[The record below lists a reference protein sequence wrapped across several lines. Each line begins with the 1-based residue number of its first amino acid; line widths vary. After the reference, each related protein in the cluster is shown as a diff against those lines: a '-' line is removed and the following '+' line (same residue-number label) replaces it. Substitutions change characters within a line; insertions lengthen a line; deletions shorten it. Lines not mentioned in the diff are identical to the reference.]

1 MAYDSTNKKLYVDES
16 AAKGGITPWD
26 IAQCIGDYRVT
37 KLGRDFGLLCSSPN
51 INKWSPVKPFRNSAW
66 KFDTVDERDNAR
78 RLANQGL
85 LLPTATNAGV
95 AASPAYRTTYLNH
108 VTYMI
113 MMGNQ
118 QVPNYT
124 YLQPRGASYN
134 EPFRLLDF
142 DGYMHKAQQPFQT
155 IIMGMEKGSGRT
167 DLNRFVQ
174 NTLVCRIVKNA
185 NSIAMPDLINDVESY
200 YYFTAEVYLDTDR
213 SDSNAFYA
221 RQPDYTYVASQPVSE
236 LVNANDYQDII
247 ISLDSSLDN
256 RYVDIVIGIN
266 KFYPDVNDS
275 KENGQKIPASEGK
288 GFVEPWEQG
297 KYPYYQFIQ
306 RYYGVLDLQQ
316 ENGYYLK
323 SGAST
328 FSSFGLNELDYTYKN
343 TASDKVG
350 ISVKLK
356 RASEN
361 YYVTGAKANYAPSD
375 KVRYKFRL
383 IRQGS
388 SGDVAVVG
396 TLASSDMMSD
406 VSLGYVTINASGDEY
421 QTIYLRFD
429 SFLPNSGDQVGFA
442 TLEISTDDGTSWTPL
457 GEVNQGNSSSSVHLY
472 LKRI

>member
-1 MAYDSTNKKLYVDES
+1 MAYDSTTKKLYTTASEGISTSEV
-16 AAKGGITPWD
+16 AA
-26 IAQCIGDYRVT
+26 CLGDYRVT
-37 KLGRDFGLLCSSPN
+37 SRGRDIGLLCSSPK
-51 INKWSPVKPFRNSAW
+51 INKWSPAKPFRNASW
-66 KFDTVDERDNAR
+66 KFGSKNERDTAR
-78 RLANQGL
+78 RMVNQGL
-85 LLPTATNAGV
+85 MLPTATNAGV
-95 AASPAYRTTYLNH
+95 GTSQAAYRRTYLGYL
-108 VTYMI
+108 TYLAST
-113 MMGNQ
+113 GLA
-118 QVPNYT
+118 PNYT
-124 YLQPRGASYN
+124 YQQPRGASYN

-142 DGYMHKAQQPFQT
+142 DGYMHRANQPFQT
-155 IIMGMEKGSGRT
+155 IIIGMEKGSARGEI
-167 DLNRFVQ
+167 NRFVQ

-200 YYFTAEVYLDTDR
+200 YYFSAEVYLDTDT

-236 LVNANDYQDII
+236 LVNANDYQDIV

-288 GFVEPWEQG
+288 GFVEPWEEG
-297 KYPYYQFIQ
+297 KYPYYMFVQ

-328 FSSFGLNELDYTYKN
+328 FSSFDLNELDYTYKN